1 MKSEAFVSQR
11 DISVVIPVYN
21 ERESLPELLDELT
34 SVLEERYNYELIF
47 IDDGSTDDSLKY
59 LKDRTQSSDRIAVIG
74 FLRNYGKS
82 AALSAGFRKAQG
94 DYIVSI
100 DADLQDDPHEIPKLI
115 KRMEGGDDLVSGWKK
130 RRLDP
135 LFKRLSSRLFNFTTR
150 LLTGVKIHDFNCG
163 LKVYR
168 RSLAKT
174 LDIYGGMHRYIPVLA
189 AKKGFRVGE
198 VVVNH
203 RPRKYGTTKYGGG
216 RYFHGLFDL
225 LTVLFL
231 SRYTR
236 RPLHLFGIF
245 GLLSLL
251 AGIGVNIYV
260 VYLKYAL
267 GEPFQR
273 HIALLVFG
281 VMLLILGVQFISIGL
296 LGEMIAQTHQGAE
309 EKVMHIYDGDSEFEF

>member
-1 MKSEAFVSQR
+1 MDQKEV
-11 DISVVIPVYN
+11 SVVIPIYN
-21 ERESLPELLDELT
+21 ERESLPELLDELI
-34 SVLEERYNYELIF
+34 SVLENYQNYELLF
-47 IDDGSTDDSLKY
+47 IDDGSTDDSLIY
-59 LKDRTQSSDRIAVIG
+59 LKERAKSENKISVIS

-82 AALSAGFRKAQG
+82 AALSEGFKRASG
-94 DYIVSI
+94 NYVISI
-100 DADLQDDPHEIPKLI
+100 DADLQDDPNEIPKLI
-115 KRMEGGDDLVSGWKK
+115 KILENGCDLVSGWKK
-130 RRLDP
+130 ERHDP
-135 LFKRLSSRLFNFTTR
+135 FLKRLSSRLFNKTTR
-150 LLTGVKIHDFNCG
+150 FLTGVKIHDFNCG
-163 LKVYR
+163 LKAYR
-168 RSLAKT
+168 KTVAKA

-189 AKKGFRVGE
+189 AKKGYHIQE
-198 VVVNH
+198 TVVNH
-203 RPRKYGTTKYGGG
+203 RPRKYGFTKYGRE

-251 AGIGVNIYV
+251 TGFVVNVWVI
-260 VYLKYAL
+260 YLKYVL
-267 GEPFQR
+267 HEPFQR

-309 EKVMHIYDGDSEFEF
+309 EKIIQVFDGDMEF